1 MAFIEI
7 SSLRWAVQPDVWVLT
22 LYAYD
27 VRYACRL
34 ALSSRRMDVL
44 LATKENPMATPAA
57 PVPTPRVPLSRERV
71 LRAAI
76 ALADQGG
83 IESLTMRGLGR
94 ELGVEAMS
102 LYNHVRSKD
111 DILDGI
117 VDLVLGDIDVPGLGT
132 PWKAAMRQ
140 RALSAHAVLLAHP
153 WAAVLIMSRYNIG
166 PGMTRYLDATLG
178 RLREGGFSIEG
189 ALDAWNTLDSHLYG
203 FTLQEL
209 NLPFEADEAPQ
220 VSAEVLGQLSADQF
234 PHVTEVIGHVMVS
247 GRREDFTFGLEL
259 ILDGLEQRLALR

>member
-1 MAFIEI
+1 MVA
-7 SSLRWAVQPDVWVLT
+7 PD
-22 LYAYD
+22 AP
-27 VRYACRL
+27 
-34 ALSSRRMDVL
+34 
-44 LATKENPMATPAA
+44 ATSART
-57 PVPTPRVPLSRERV
+57 PLSRERV
-71 LRAAI
+71 LRGAI
-76 ALADQGG
+76 ALADQRG
-83 IESLTMRGLGR
+83 IDSMTMRALGS

-117 VDLVLGDIDVPGLGT
+117 VDLVLGDIDVPGTGT
-132 PWKAAMRQ
+132 PWKEAMRH
-140 RALSAHAVLLAHP
+140 RALSAHQVLLAHP

-209 NLPFEADEAPQ
+209 NLPFEADAAPQ

-247 GRREDFTFGLEL
+247 GRREDFTFGLDL
-259 ILDGLEQRLALR
+259 ILDGLERSLNGQ